1 MIGFQKA
8 KICSEDQ
15 NKVIDLEEIV
25 SDYSLQIRKNSIIP
39 DCDRE
44 KLENFTKDLLTIEF
58 KEDEKENLKWFQ
70 KNRNYIIYIDYIN
83 IKNKLLLISHLKN
96 I

>member
-8 KICSEDQ
+8 KICSGDQ
-15 NKVIDLEEIV
+15 NNVIDLEEIV

-44 KLENFTKDLLTIEF
+44 KLEIF
-58 KEDEKENLKWFQ
+58 
-70 KNRNYIIYIDYIN
+70 
-83 IKNKLLLISHLKN
+83 
-96 I
+96 